1 MKGDEAASRGG
12 KAVGRIEIWFEP
24 VLGRNREAF
33 VSRCQDALRAG
44 REQTFL
50 YLVATRP
57 LWEDVVRRI
66 VDGERVTAC
75 GELRVFLF
83 DGLVRRLLQESQQA
97 PLLLEE
103 GERGVIVER
112 LLAELNALGALR
124 HMREIAHLPG
134 CARSVARLLGELQRA
149 DMSAEEFAEFVSQ
162 AARPDARDHDVALIY
177 TAYARVLGEIAAL
190 DPDGAYRGA
199 LELFRQRSDLPPWLR
214 ETRVLLIEGFFDF
227 TPVQKKLLRYLI
239 ERVPETIV
247 SLVFDPENPSVFQ
260 EPLADTLRFLHSM
273 GGPVVVEQ
281 KTEVLPYDVRLRP
294 LRRLFAGEENTGE
307 CGGRATGDE
316 PPITILVAMG
326 FAEEV
331 REIARLIKR
340 LIHDEGYRASE
351 IAVIARDVAY
361 LRALGEELPRLD
373 IPIALDVRE
382 PLTAVP
388 IVKAAVRVLEAR
400 VGQEMAAVYAALLK
414 SDYLDPFSS
423 YDRDA
428 IESAMRVVGVDLNIR
443 EFQKRARDLR
453 RIKEHQAHTLTARTV
468 DLEEVQQELARLRRA
483 GAALEAMLEAVDG
496 MRRALA
502 HIPERGRIPDFV
514 EGFRRALDAFG
525 LRERVQRELLEAKRD
540 EAAWRRLARDLRGW
554 QALEECLDRLL
565 QLSERADRA
574 LAARALGREH
584 EDQAA
589 IVAAA
594 MLRRPLDVREF
605 RDLFVHWLE
614 QVEFRRERGDPRGV
628 RLLEATQAR
637 GLAFRIVILPGL
649 IEGGFPRAPERDWI
663 YSVAERERLAA
674 AGLFLEDLSPRRFEA
689 KEAHFF
695 YHAVCQA
702 TERVYLTY
710 PRAGATGEETV
721 PSPFLDDVREVY
733 GEAEGGTP
741 AIRVHEADPTTY
753 DVRAIAALD
762 DGRRALLA
770 SFYQTTPD
778 DALALHLYNEAL
790 RAGWVDRL
798 LLHRAAIERRRE
810 RGELGPFT
818 GVLTDATLRQ
828 HLQVRF
834 GPKRVYSPSQLNAY
848 GQCPFR
854 FFAQRVLR
862 LEKREEASLDLVALD
877 RGYLLHAILHDFF
890 ERHARGSL
898 VPERRHEYR
907 EEMARVAERIFFEY
921 EQKALPINRALWE
934 LEKAEILDT
943 LVQFLDAEIAYQRQ
957 TEGRMRPYWLELGFG
972 MGSEDRDRCHPD
984 SRREPLVLRRAKASS
999 GHARTVLEEDRLQ
1012 IRGRIDRVDRSDEGH
1027 YIAYDYKS
1035 GSGAS
1040 VEEIEEGVDL
1050 QLPLYILALERLF
1063 LQPDEEVIGGG
1074 YYSIRTGKRTRGLYR
1089 REAAALTA
1097 ISERARSSLPTP
1109 EWEER
1114 LARAERFAWQYVD
1127 GMRCGDFRVWP
1138 KSVRVCQRCEFQAVC
1153 RFDPYQARFVMK
1165 ESPSPSE
1172 D

>member
-1 MKGDEAASRGG
+1 M
-12 KAVGRIEIWFEP
+12 GRIEIWFEP
-24 VLGRNREAF
+24 VLGRNRDVF

-83 DGLVRRLLQESQQA
+83 DGLVRRLLQENRQA
-97 PLLLEE
+97 RLLLEE

-149 DMSAEEFAEFVSQ
+149 DMSAEEFAEFV
-162 AARPDARDHDVALIY
+162 ARVARPDARDQDVALIY
-177 TAYARVLGEIAAL
+177 TAYAHVLDDIMAL
-190 DPDGAYRGA
+190 DPDGAYRSA
-199 LELFRQRSDLPPWLR
+199 LDLFRQRPDLPHWLR

-239 ERVPETIV
+239 ERIPETIV

-260 EPLADTLRFLHSM
+260 EPLADTLQFFHSM
-273 GGPVVVEQ
+273 SGPVVVEQ
-281 KTEVLPYDVRLRP
+281 KAETLPYDVRLRP
-294 LRRLFAGEENTGE
+294 LRRLFAGVENLGE
-307 CGGRATGDE
+307 GGGRTVSGE
-316 PPITILVAMG
+316 PPVAIVAAMG

-361 LRALGEELPRLD
+361 LRALGEELPRLG

-382 PLTAVP
+382 PLAAVP
-388 IVKAAVRVLEAR
+388 VVRAALRVLEAR
-400 VGQEMAAVYAALLK
+400 VEQERAAVYAALLK
-414 SDYLDPFSS
+414 SDYLHPFSA

-428 IESAMRVVGVDLNIR
+428 IESAMRAVGVDLNIH
-443 EFQKRARDLR
+443 EFRKRARDLR
-453 RIKEHQAHTLTARTV
+453 RIKEHQARTLTARTV

-483 GAALEAMLEAVDG
+483 EAALEAMLEAVDG

-502 HIPERGRIPDFV
+502 HIPEQGRIPDFV

-525 LRERVQRELLEAKRD
+525 LRERLQRELLEARGD
-540 EAAWRRLARDLRGW
+540 DQTWRRLARDLRGM

-574 LAARALGREH
+574 FAARTLRE
-584 EDQAA
+584 EDKAA
-589 IVAAA
+589 IAAA
-594 MLRRPLDVREF
+594 AVLRRSLDVREF
-605 RDLFVHWLE
+605 RDLFAHWVE
-614 QVEFRRERGDPRGV
+614 HVEFRRERGDPAGV

-637 GLAFRIVILPGL
+637 GLAFRVIILPGL
-649 IEGGFPRAPERDWI
+649 IEGGFPRAPERDWV
-663 YSVAERERLAA
+663 YSVAERERLAT

-733 GEAEGGTP
+733 GEAESGTS
-741 AIRVHEADPTTY
+741 AIPVHEVDPTTY
-753 DVRAIAALD
+753 DVRVVAALD

-770 SFYQTTPD
+770 GFYQTTPD
-778 DALALHLYNEAL
+778 DALVLHLYNEAL
-790 RAGWVDRL
+790 QAGWVDPL

-818 GVLTDATLRQ
+818 GVLTAATLHER
-828 HLQVRF
+828 LRARF
-834 GPKRVYSPSQLNAY
+834 GPRRVYSPSQLNTY

-898 VPERRHEYR
+898 MPERRHEYR
-907 EEMARVAERIFFEY
+907 EEMARVAERIFSEY

-943 LVQFLDAEIAYQRQ
+943 LIQFLDAEIAYQRQ

-972 MGSEDRDRCHPD
+972 MGPEDRERCHPD
-984 SRREPLVLRRAKASS
+984 SRREPLVLRRAVASS
-999 GHARTVLEEDRLQ
+999 GRARAIVEEDRIQ
-1012 IRGRIDRVDRSDEGH
+1012 IRGRIDRVDRSDEGR

-1063 LQPDEEVIGGG
+1063 LRPGEEVIGGG

-1097 ISERARSSLPTP
+1097 IGERARSSLPTP

-1114 LARAERFAWQYVD
+1114 LARAESFAWQYVE
-1127 GMRCGDFRVWP
+1127 GMRGGDFRVRP
-1138 KSVRVCQRCEFQAVC
+1138 RSVRVCQRCEFRAVC
-1153 RFDPYQARFVMK
+1153 RFDPYQARFAMK
-1165 ESPSPSE
+1165 DSPSPSE
-1172 D
+1172 EWE